1 MEKEHVMQVFQNLS
15 RLTRGAVVLI
25 ALAFTSG
32 ASAQISITITP
43 LQSIQG
49 HINSGLYDEIILS
62 PGTYFQLVNLGGA
75 AITLRSMDPLDDAV
89 VASTIIDGQFL
100 GDSVIKCISG
110 EGPDTI
116 IDGLTIINGEALNI
130 GGSDRGGGLYINLAS
145 PTVRNCVFSS
155 NESFGAGGGLY
166 ANGSSST
173 ITNCSFLGNDAE
185 YGGGIYLIQST
196 SIRVVG
202 CTFDGNTSNIDGGGA
217 NCHSGSVDFADCTFS
232 NNICG
237 RGGGGINA
245 TGLTLTVERTAF
257 LANEAGSWGA
267 GVLTWIG
274 GTTEYRNCTF
284 ISNTSSYLGGAIY
297 TNTTTDIVNCSIT
310 LNLAASGS
318 ASVFTNGSGNET
330 NIVSSILWNNSF
342 DPPTGNAI
350 YQATYNIIGGGY
362 VGAGNLDVD
371 PLFADA
377 VGGDLSLLPGS
388 PAIDAG
394 YTPAIIGQY
403 PMDYPGQV
411 RAIDDPGTPDTGIAA
426 LGMSVD
432 MGAFELQAV
441 PIPVCEGDVDGS
453 GMVNVTDLLALLA
466 GWGSCP

>member
-1 MEKEHVMQVFQNLS
+1 MQVNTKLS
-15 RLTRGAVVLI
+15 PLTRGAVMLI
-25 ALAFTSG
+25 ALALTA
-32 ASAQISITITP
+32 ASTAQSVNITP
-43 LQSIQG
+43 LQSIQAT
-49 HINSGLYDEIILS
+49 INSGLYDEIVLG
-62 PGTYFQLVNLGGA
+62 PGTYFQTVEFFGA
-75 AITLRSMDPLDDAV
+75 AITLRSTDPTDPAV
-89 VASTIIDGQFL
+89 VAATIIDGQFL
-100 GDSVIKCISG
+100 GDSVIRCTAG

-116 IDGLTIINGEALNI
+116 IDGLTIINGEALNV
-130 GGSDRGGGLYINLAS
+130 GSSDRGGGLYINLAS
-145 PTVRNCVFSS
+145 PTVRNCVFDS
-155 NESFGAGGGLY
+155 NVTTGAGGGLY

-173 ITNCSFLGNDAE
+173 ITNCSFLGNDANI
-185 YGGGIYLIQST
+185 GGGIYLNQSSSIQ
-196 SIRVVG
+196 VVG
-202 CTFDGNTSNIDGGGA
+202 CTFDGNSSNIDGGGA
-217 NCHSGSVDFADCTFS
+217 NCVNGSVDFADCTFS
-232 NNICG
+232 NNTCG

-245 TGLTLTVERTAF
+245 TGLILTVERTAF
-257 LANEAGSWGA
+257 LANDAVSWGG
-267 GVLTWIG
+267 GVLTWLG

-284 ISNTSSYLGGAIY
+284 ISNISSNLGGAIY

-318 ASVFTNGSGNET
+318 ASVFTNGFGIET
-330 NIVSSILWNNSF
+330 NIVSSILWNNSL
-342 DPPTGNAI
+342 DTPTGNGI
-350 YQATYNIIGGGY
+350 FQATYNIIGGGY

-403 PMDYPGQV
+403 PVDYLGQV
-411 RAIDDPGTPDTGIAA
+411 RAVDDPDTPDTGIAA

-441 PIPVCEGDVDGS
+441 PTPVCQGDVDGS